1 MYRRP
6 VFKQHYLGVTVDVLR
21 LKVAGVTIYTLLRL
35 QTTGVTIALNR
46 LFVTGIRM
54 SRVTYCVQTALAE
67 AADTGNVCC
76 CQHSALVQA
85 SGASGCCYSILI
97 VHARA

>member
-1 MYRRP
+1 MYRWP
-6 VFKQHYLGVTVDVLR
+6 VFKQHCLGVTVDALR
-21 LKVAGVTIYTLLRL
+21 LKVAGVTTYTLLRL

-46 LFVTGIRM
+46 LLVTGIRM

-67 AADTGNVCC
+67 AADTGSFCC

-85 SGASGCCYSILI
+85 SGA
-97 VHARA
+97 